1 MTQILIFVINI
12 QIVYILPNCTSQS
25 PAGGDGNLLGH
36 HVRQQ
41 QANHKEA
48 LKKLAEGSAD
58 YFPIITI
65 DAGKNQIQLNY
76 YCFIISRIY
85 LTCHFDKSISF
96 IVIEFS
102 GFEIFGNITRNEEN
116 FIDYRDVIEEAGAVW
131 IGIFRHSSKK
141 CTNLKEFARL
151 I

>member
-1 MTQILIFVINI
+1 MVTLLTKKVQEIFKKYVGIKNRKIENFLCFKKYYEQILIFEINI

-48 LKKLAEGSAD
+48 LRKLAEGSAD

-76 YCFIISRIY
+76 F
-85 LTCHFDKSISF
+85 
-96 IVIEFS
+96 
-102 GFEIFGNITRNEEN
+102 
-116 FIDYRDVIEEAGAVW
+116 
-131 IGIFRHSSKK
+131 
-141 CTNLKEFARL
+141 
-151 I
+151 